1 MLDLSSSSLSFAS
14 RSVRLCA
21 VMILALSTTRPVS
34 GGKSSASTKEARQRA
49 SPARTQACRFTI
61 APLELHLRRRC
72 RTGSCGEFRHWF
84 FAREGRFCPDDCREC
99 PQRRVKGA
107 YRVDIIAPCHRNA
120 VLGPFELRLQSNEIG
135 IGFEI
140 GIVLRH
146 RQQSA
151 ERPSQ
156 LRLSVLKGF
165 DLVRVGEI
173 GGINLYLRRLGTR
186 FDHAGKHAL
195 LLRSIA
201 LDS

>member
-34 GGKSSASTKEARQRA
+34 GGKSSASAKEARQRA
-49 SPARTQACRFTI
+49 SPASTQAFSFTI
-61 APLELHLRRRC
+61 APLELHLRWLFRTARC
-72 RTGSCGEFRHWF
+72 SEFCHWF
-84 FAREGRFCPDDCREC
+84 FARECRFCPDDCREC
-99 PQRRVKGA
+99 PQRGVKGA
-107 YRVDIIAPCHRNA
+107 HRVDVVAPCDCNA
-120 VLGPFELRLQSNEIG
+120 VLCAFELRLQSHEIG
-135 IGFEI
+135 IGFEL

-146 RQQSA
+146 GQQSA

-165 DLVRVGEI
+165 DLIRVGEI

-186 FDHAGKHAL
+186 FDHACKHAF